1 MLQLS
6 RFTAAALVMLAA
18 PLVLAHPTTEWNDPT
33 QLDVK
38 TAKPSV
44 PRDKKEAPR
53 TAERAKPGKSKST
66 AESARA
72 TASR

>member
-1 MLQLS
+1 MLHLP

-33 QLDVK
+33 QVDVQA
-38 TAKPSV
+38 AKPSA
-44 PRDKKEAPR
+44 PRDKKAPR
-53 TAERAKPGKSKST
+53 NADRTKAEKSKSA
-66 AESARA
+66 AEPARA